1 MHISPHGVFAGGRIR
16 SGNPQAHDAGRLQP
30 GAFGFVFHVVQINLG
45 FSIPNLPRPLGANV
59 SAREYFWQSLRV
71 PSSAS
76 LDDQLPN
83 YSVDSGDS
91 QRILLMGVRCN
102 ASRADPAR
110 LDACAAV
117 LLGGERR
124 PADTR
129 IATHYPICDRAMPV
143 ACNSSAVAWPR
154 IASFRRSRVT
164 ERKARVGP
172 ATAAW
177 LTSPHREAEQM
188 RDPAATPLKFEA
200 YSIQIAAELGSV
212 LKYWGQP

>member
-76 LDDQLPN
+76 LDDQFPN

-143 ACNSSAVAWPR
+143 ACNSSAVATHCVVPAFEAHRKKGARWTGNR
-154 IASFRRSRVT
+154 RLVNQLSARSRT
-164 ERKARVGP
+164 NARSGGHTV
-172 ATAAW
+172 
-177 LTSPHREAEQM
+177 
-188 RDPAATPLKFEA
+188 K
-200 YSIQIAAELGSV
+200 I
-212 LKYWGQP
+212 